1 LPAIEKAVKT
11 SQRPDQ
17 DWAFVEVVN
26 KANGM
31 LELRRV
37 VPPRSAPPAPAPV
50 PAGTAPKPSL
60 PKEDRSLPA
69 IAALEISNGNG
80 REGLARLMS
89 RQLREPGVKVVRLT
103 NEKGFAVRQT
113 RIEYQPAFR
122 SVAERLAERYGAA
135 KPVEVS
141 MAGRADVRLVIG
153 HDLSA
158 GLIASRSNAVPA
170 AQASAAGAP

>member
-1 LPAIEKAVKT
+1 
-11 SQRPDQ
+11 
-17 DWAFVEVVN
+17 
-26 KANGM
+26 
-31 LELRRV
+31 
-37 VPPRSAPPAPAPV
+37 
-50 PAGTAPKPSL
+50 
-60 PKEDRSLPA
+60 
-69 IAALEISNGNG
+69 
-80 REGLARLMS
+80 
-89 RQLREPGVKVVRLT
+89 VKVVRLT